1 MPMDIITPPSL
12 QQAGFQWRAKDG
24 ARALCCPPLEEKG
37 FTCGFSTRL
46 GGVSPMPQDDL
57 NLAGFDDD
65 TAENIHENRRRFFAT
80 LGGGWELA
88 AGWQVHGTDVRVVD
102 CVPDTR
108 CDQEK
113 SDAIATKQTG
123 LLVGVKTAD
132 CVPVLLG
139 DAATGAMAAVHAGWR
154 GTLGNIVVKTLKSL
168 RAEFGAR
175 PENIYAAIGP
185 AALDCC
191 YQVGPE
197 VIAAFQEKF
206 PAYADLLF
214 TGHHGGHAHI
224 NLHEANRR
232 QLQGAGVPAAHIYAA
247 PLCTMCRTDLFFSY
261 RREKA
266 SLGKTGRLMSVIG
279 RRGTAKS

>member
-1 MPMDIITPPSL
+1 MDIITPPSL

-24 ARALCCPPLEEKG
+24 VRVLCCPPLEAQG

-65 TAENIHENRRRFFAT
+65 TRENIHENRRRFFEA

-88 AGWQVHGTDVRVVD
+88 ASWQVHGTEVRVA
-102 CVPDTR
+102 CSVPDTR
-108 CDQEK
+108 CDQDK
-113 SDAIATKQTG
+113 ADALVTKQTG
-123 LLVGVKTAD
+123 LLLGVKTAD

-139 DAATGAMAAVHAGWR
+139 DATTGAMSAVHAGWR
-154 GTLGNIVVKTLKSL
+154 GALDGIVVHALHKLASEYDSQP
-168 RAEFGAR
+168 AD
-175 PENIYAAIGP
+175 IYAAIGP

-197 VIAAFQEKF
+197 VIEAFTGRFDYGES
-206 PAYADLLF
+206 LF
-214 TGHHGGHAHI
+214 TAHHGGHAHI
-224 NLHEANRR
+224 DLHRANRQQLIDAGVSEAN
-232 QLQGAGVPAAHIYAA
+232 IYAA

-261 RREKA
+261 RREK
-266 SLGKTGRLMSVIG
+266 STLGKTGRLMSAIG
-279 RRGTAKS
+279 RRGQ